1 MPANL
6 KNSAVAT
13 GLEDMFFIPDPKT
26 GSAKECSKYWKTEF
40 FSDVSRVIFTFFKLD
55 FNSTCTENFQ
65 MYKLNLEK
73 AEEQEIKLSTS
84 AESRRK
90 HQNSRETST
99 SASLTP

>member
-65 MYKLNLEK
+65 MYRLVLEK
-73 AEEQEIKLSTS
+73 AEEPEIKLLALAGS
-84 AESRRK
+84 
-90 HQNSRETST
+90 
-99 SASLTP
+99 